1 MCSRGPEMLRVK
13 SLPNHPLISYNLQT
27 LQKTTE
33 NDMRNS
39 NNLVTTR
46 NELLRTISEKEEPIR
61 VIEQCK
67 SSNHVS
73 GFLFRIGFK
82 FRIPD
87 EEMALVDHLKGMSLA
102 SGAARE
108 LKSLLACL
116 VMIGKEDIARKLQRV
131 GENFQLSQKAAVKLA
146 EDAMACDIVDEHV
159 FVLELYIKKL
169 RNELLQSEEFSWQS
183 KVFVTP

>member
-1 MCSRGPEMLRVK
+1 MVEHYFS
-13 SLPNHPLISYNLQT
+13 
-27 LQKTTE
+27 
-33 NDMRNS
+33 
-39 NNLVTTR
+39 
-46 NELLRTISEKEEPIR
+46 
-61 VIEQCK
+61 
-67 SSNHVS
+67 
-73 GFLFRIGFK
+73 
-82 FRIPD
+82 PD

-146 EDAMACDIVDEHV
+146 EDAMACDIVDEDV

-169 RNELLQSEEFSWQS
+169 RNELLQLAFAQS
-183 KVFVTP
+183 FCLLPFKHRCGYQVLAVVTKY